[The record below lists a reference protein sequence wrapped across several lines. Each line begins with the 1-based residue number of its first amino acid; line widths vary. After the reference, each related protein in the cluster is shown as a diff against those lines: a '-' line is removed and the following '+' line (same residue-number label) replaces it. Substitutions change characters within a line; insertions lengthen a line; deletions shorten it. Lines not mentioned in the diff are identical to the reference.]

1 MVTRI
6 TLLLLA
12 FAAAVH
18 TSGQIRPAENTADF
32 ELGTGLN
39 FMFNDSTYQF
49 RMSGMVQPYFG
60 AEWVQGESPDYFL
73 NPKRAYL
80 NFYGKA
86 AKEKI
91 SFFFQLDFSDL
102 NSLLDA
108 WVAFHP
114 ADGLNITLGQKQTIA
129 NNREMMMMEDRL
141 VFADRSLLST
151 AYSRT
156 GREFGLYVDYALEID
171 NVVLVPQ
178 AAVTSGDGRNSFGQ
192 NSRDVDFG
200 GVKYAGRL
208 DVYPMGMF
216 APGNNGQV
224 ADLAHEEQPKAV
236 IGGAASYNVGAT
248 DAVGEGHGNFF
259 LFDRDGNR
267 SLADYRQLYADVLIK
282 YRGFSFLGE
291 YVVATAAGLDEV
303 FPTED
308 GINPLFPTEIARYL
322 ALGTGF
328 NMQAGYVTRS
338 GYGLDGRVFAISPEF
353 NRNPESL
360 IGQQTGWSL
369 GFSKYFKG
377 QAAKVSLAYTALD
390 RPEGGTTGLGELLFQ
405 VIF

>member
-18 TSGQIRPAENTADF
+18 ASGQIRPAENTADF
-32 ELGTGLN
+32 ELGTGMN

-60 AEWVQGESPDYFL
+60 AEWVQGESPDYIL

-86 AKEKI
+86 AKEKV
-91 SFFFQLDFSDL
+91 SFFFQLDFSDV
-102 NSLLDA
+102 NPLLDA

-114 ADGLNITLGQKQTIA
+114 LDGLNITLGQKQTIA
-129 NNREMMMMEDRL
+129 NNREMMMMEDHL
-141 VFADRSLLST
+141 TFADRSLLSS
-151 AYSRT
+151 AHSRT
-156 GREFGLYVDYALEID
+156 GREFGLYVDYSLAFGE
-171 NVVLVPQ
+171 VVLVPQ

-224 ADLAHEEQPKAV
+224 ADLVHETRPKLV
-236 IGGAASYNVGAT
+236 IGGAASLNNGAS
-248 DAVGEGHGNFF
+248 DGVGEGHGNFM
-259 LFDRDGNR
+259 LFDANGNR
-267 SLADYRQLYADVLIK
+267 SFPNYRQLYADWLVK
-282 YRGFSFLGE
+282 YKGMSFLFE
-291 YVVATAAGLDEV
+291 YVVSTASGVDGL
-303 FPTED
+303 FQSED
-308 GINPLFPTEIARYL
+308 GINPLIPTEISEFL
-322 ALGTGF
+322 ALGTGY
-328 NMQAGYVTRS
+328 NLQAGYVTKS
-338 GYGLDGRVFAISPEF
+338 GYGIDGRYFGITPEF
-353 NRNPESL
+353 DQNPASA
-360 IGQQTGWSL
+360 IGANTGWSL
-369 GFSKYFKG
+369 GLSKYFKG
-377 QAAKVSLAYTALD
+377 QAAKVSLAYTSFEN
-390 RPEGGTTGLGELLFQ
+390 PSGTSVGLGEVLFQ